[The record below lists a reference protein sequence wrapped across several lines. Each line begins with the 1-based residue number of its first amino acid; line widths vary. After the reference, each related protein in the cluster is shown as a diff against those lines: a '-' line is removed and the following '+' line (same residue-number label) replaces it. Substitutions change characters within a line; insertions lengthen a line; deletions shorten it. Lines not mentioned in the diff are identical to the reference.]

1 MSESSLSRQ
10 LFRDIQGNWQDY
22 HLHLFCAQLIVLFAV
37 SITILKVCKSS
48 EPMIVDDLVWKWIE
62 FCKIT
67 SILTL
72 NYTHICNIVN
82 INLPQHCQLFFLQ
95 NIHCGMLC
103 KNPPQKIKGSLT
115 EKAWTVGARMYP
127 HVSSST
133 CVCLYLNTRSLQIYF
148 KSFFLLADLYF
159 NDICL
164 VTIFLPGLRTLFT
177 FDRSL
182 NLKWDRK

>member
-1 MSESSLSRQ
+1 
-10 LFRDIQGNWQDY
+10 
-22 HLHLFCAQLIVLFAV
+22 
-37 SITILKVCKSS
+37 
-48 EPMIVDDLVWKWIE
+48 
-62 FCKIT
+62 
-67 SILTL
+67 
-72 NYTHICNIVN
+72 
-82 INLPQHCQLFFLQ
+82 
-95 NIHCGMLC
+95 MLC

-164 VTIFLPGLRTLFT
+164 VTIFPPGLKTLFT
-177 FDRSL
+177 FDRGF
-182 NLKWDRK
+182 KIQM